1 MNMFFAQQE
10 FTMDDLFTATKGEFV
25 MALAD
30 LSVKNVTDTIPNY
43 GEENSAPKTFNT
55 TKPDFHF
62 LFATSVNN
70 KASFDKLLNVMNQ
83 KAPTLPFTYK
93 ITKDWFAASNYPESV
108 DAFMAGGSIKQ
119 PFANK
124 ISGHPFGLYIDIQK
138 ILKSNLTKDTA
149 GTAYINESANMWQDV
164 LATGGEYKNGSMTSE
179 FVVNLVDKKTN
190 SLKQINQY
198 AERMNALKKRNMASM
213 MTDMD
218 NMDDSDNG
226 KVMTAPPAIDTAN

>member
-1 MNMFFAQQE
+1 M
-10 FTMDDLFTATKGEFV
+10 
-25 MALAD
+25 
-30 LSVKNVTDTIPNY
+30 SVNPI
-43 GEENSAPKTFNT
+43 EENSTPKTFNT
-55 TKPDFHF
+55 TKPDFHI

-70 KASFDKLLNVMNQ
+70 KASFDKLLNVMKQ

-93 ITKDWFAASNYPESV
+93 ITNDWFAASNYPESV
-108 DAFMAGGSIKQ
+108 DAFMAGGSNVKQ
-119 PFANK
+119 PFGNK
-124 ISGHPFGLYIDIQK
+124 ISGHPFGMYIDIQK